1 MILKDEID
9 LKGREYEIHPSNVER
24 DYVFGWILN
33 GFFTVSDLKDQIFL
47 KGGNA
52 LRKGYFDNT
61 RYSKDLDF
69 GLINDI
75 DETHLLSEINK
86 VCDYVGERA
95 KIIFNK
101 DETVIEEKFTAS
113 ETPLPDLKVFEIKVY
128 FQDFYGKKSTT
139 TLKVGIDLT
148 RFDKVLLPIQM
159 VPLIHPYS
167 DADDINC
174 TIRCM
179 KLEEI
184 VATKLKCLL
193 QRQHAPDM
201 FDYAYAIKY
210 MGGTLNTEEVVK
222 TLVQKTIFGRNPHML
237 KKILINTSL
246 AYFREYWNKSLI
258 CAKSIYFD
266 VEEGISIFVQNIEKA
281 FTLFPDNG
289 YNDFAFFGPELRVPI
304 MEAGRNQ
311 TLLEIVYKGEKRM
324 VEPYSLKYLR
334 RKDGLEREYFYVYK
348 QSGGQSSPCVQSLV
362 ADNFQG
368 ITNTDIKFKPQFQI
382 ELCKSGELPENP
394 YLFDPNRPQR
404 PIRSFS
410 NRSTSRSYG
419 IKYSYKCSVCGKT
432 FTRNSMTNSLNKH
445 KNKNGYDCYGSYGI
459 YQGAK
464 H

>member
-1 MILKDEID
+1 
-9 LKGREYEIHPSNVER
+9 
-24 DYVFGWILN
+24 
-33 GFFTVSDLKDQIFL
+33 
-47 KGGNA
+47 
-52 LRKGYFDNT
+52 
-61 RYSKDLDF
+61 
-69 GLINDI
+69 
-75 DETHLLSEINK
+75 
-86 VCDYVGERA
+86 
-95 KIIFNK
+95 
-101 DETVIEEKFTAS
+101 
-113 ETPLPDLKVFEIKVY
+113 
-128 FQDFYGKKSTT
+128 
-139 TLKVGIDLT
+139 
-148 RFDKVLLPIQM
+148 
-159 VPLIHPYS
+159 
-167 DADDINC
+167 
-174 TIRCM
+174 M